1 MLQASTK
8 CVCAKT
14 KAVHDSLRHL
24 EAIFLQSQD
33 IHVKD
38 ITTAQDHVRNML
50 RSVLFFT
57 CREGARSSRTVGR
70 KKKKKG
76 LMDFETLKPLFLVVF
91 GLILS
96 CFDLV

>member
-50 RSVLFFT
+50 RSVTPFFSILGLLKRLGKDCQSLLT
-57 CREGARSSRTVGR
+57 MSSKVRSA
-70 KKKKKG
+70 
-76 LMDFETLKPLFLVVF
+76 LDY
-91 GLILS
+91 ILA
-96 CFDLV
+96 FYN

>member
-50 RSVLFFT
+50 RSVT
-57 CREGARSSRTVGR
+57 SSFNFWVAEKIR
-70 KKKKKG
+70 KR
-76 LMDFETLKPLFLVVF
+76 LPVIADSV
-91 GLILS
+91 
-96 CFDLV
+96 D